1 MIITLLIILTSLTNS
16 IIIPSNGNDN
26 LIYENS
32 EKIININNDENT
44 MENTWNNNE
53 SYNKKKDSN
62 KTYTKENTNNWNNTN
77 NENSKSDFEEFV
89 YNWSVDL
96 SENLDSE
103 EEYEDIIFQDD
114 FWDDYREELDEYL
127 KDEILE

>member
-1 MIITLLIILTSLTNS
+1 
-16 IIIPSNGNDN
+16 
-26 LIYENS
+26 
-32 EKIININNDENT
+32 